1 MTAAPYLPVLLILA
15 AGLPA
20 LAQPG
25 AAPARTP
32 SPLEIV
38 QRSVELDNRNWE
50 KARNYTYIERVQ
62 EKKLDHDGRVKSVET
77 KTYDVTILYDEP
89 YRKLIARDDHP
100 LDPEEQKKEEAKA
113 DGVLKERQN
122 ETPEQRSKRLEK
134 RAQRRNRQR
143 ELIRQVPQ
151 AYDFR
156 LEREE
161 TVGGQKCWVITG
173 TARPDFHPSNL
184 EGRMLSKL
192 QIRMWVAKDGYHWV
206 RAEADLM
213 DNVTFGLFLVRLNKG
228 SHLEFEQAPV
238 EDGLWMPVRQYFAF
252 TGRLGMFL
260 SGGGEQENTF
270 SNYRKFQADA
280 HITGM
285 QAETPER

>member
-1 MTAAPYLPVLLILA
+1 MTAAPHLLVLLTLA
-15 AGLPA
+15 GSWPT
-20 LAQPG
+20 LAQQG
-25 AAPARTP
+25 AAPARNP

-50 KARNYTYIERVQ
+50 RARNYTYIERVQ
-62 EKKLDHDGRVKSVET
+62 EKKLDHDGQVKSVET

-100 LDPEEQKKEEAKA
+100 LDPEDQKKEEAKA
-113 DGVLKERQN
+113 DAVLKERQN
-122 ETPEQRSKRLEK
+122 ETPEQRTKRLGK
-134 RAQRRNRQR
+134 LAQRRNRQR

-151 AYDFR
+151 AYNFR
-156 LEREE
+156 LDGEE
-161 TVGGQKCWVITG
+161 TVRGQDCWVITG
-173 TARPDFHPSNL
+173 TARPDYHASNL

-192 QIRMWVAKDGYHWV
+192 QIRMWVAKDSYHWV
-206 RAEADLM
+206 RAQADLM

-238 EDGLWMPVRQYFAF
+238 GEGMWMPVRQYFAF

-260 SGGGEQENTF
+260 SGGGVQENTF
-270 SNYRKFQADA
+270 SNYRRFQADA
-280 HITGM
+280 HVMGM
-285 QAETPER
+285 QAEAPAR